1 MRSQSPWKERKASAR
16 GKSRVGDGRLVH
28 TGELMKYIDILMKKE
43 GSILTVTEE
52 NYRYRM
58 GGN

>member
-1 MRSQSPWKERKASAR
+1 MRSKSPWKERKASA

-28 TGELMKYIDILMKKE
+28 TGELMKYISILMKKE
-43 GSILTVTEE
+43 GSVLTVTEE